1 MRPLDKDNG
10 PGVRGRD
17 GPFHSFAVDGEM
29 MSDTSNRSGE
39 PGEPSDS
46 DAAQRP
52 LHSRRDVLRGGA
64 RLAWIVPVLLT
75 FTAQEAYAQGSNY
88 SCYPAGHTCGGGAL
102 EACCT
107 GLTCT
112 GGPKTC
118 Q

>member
-1 MRPLDKDNG
+1 
-10 PGVRGRD
+10 
-17 GPFHSFAVDGEM
+17 M
-29 MSDTSNRSGE
+29 MSDMSDRSGE

-46 DAAQRP
+46 GAAQRP
-52 LHSRRDVLRGGA
+52 LRSLHSRRDVIRSGA
-64 RLAWIVPVLLT
+64 KLAWIVPVLLT

-88 SCYPAGHTCGGGAL
+88 SCYPAGHTCGGAAL
-102 EACCT
+102 EACCA